1 MARASI
7 PPLLRGIGTTI
18 VLLAGVIS
26 FLIARGQVQAGKA
39 AHTPGQAS
47 VVGAK
52 SDPQLTSLANEV
64 ELMRAEIQDD
74 TMMEKVIE
82 NPWFEIL
89 GFLGTTV
96 IASSFY
102 SEWMIRKNENA
113 PALTGI
119 APASPARKPVEE
131 SGKRF
136 GP

>member
-39 AHTPGQAS
+39 AHNVSRPAS
-47 VVGAK
+47 SSTA
-52 SDPQLTSLANEV
+52 SDPQLTSLASEV
-64 ELMRAEIQDD
+64 EEMRAELQED
-74 TMMEKVIE
+74 TMIEKVIE

-89 GFLGTTV
+89 GFLGTAV

-102 SEWMIRKNENA
+102 SEWMIRKDEKAPNA
-113 PALTGI
+113 ADVV
-119 APASPARKPVEE
+119 SARQSAIPREE
-131 SGKRF
+131 SHKNLVS
-136 GP
+136 